1 MPNNR
6 RNRAE
11 VPGARNAL
19 DQLKT
24 EVAAEL
30 GIPNYDQV
38 DKGMLPSRMNG
49 YVGGVMVRKMIEFA
63 ESAMMQSPQV
73 LQAVEAQPGAQ
84 PNEIQ
89 AAQDSVIAAQ
99 AYLDQIGGLQAYPN
113 GGQQQQQLH

>member
-6 RNRAE
+6 RRNQAE
-11 VPGARNAL
+11 VPGARSAL

-49 YVGGVMVRKMIEFA
+49 YVGGVMVRKMIEYA
-63 ESAMMQSPQV
+63 ESAMMQSPQA
-73 LQAVEAQPGAQ
+73 LQSVEAEPGARQ
-84 PNEIQ
+84 NEIQ
-89 AAQDSVIAAQ
+89 DAQNSVIAAQ
-99 AYLDQIGGLQAYPN
+99 SYLDQIGGLQSYSTAPPS
-113 GGQQQQQLH
+113 QQLH

>member
-24 EVAAEL
+24 EVASEL

-49 YVGGVMVRKMIEFA
+49 YVGGVMVRKMIEYA
-63 ESAMMQSPQV
+63 EHAMMQSPQAV
-73 LQAVEAQPGAQ
+73 QEVEAQPGARS
-84 PNEIQ
+84 NEIQ
-89 AAQDSVIAAQ
+89 ASQQAIVAAQ
-99 AYLDQIGGLQAYPN
+99 SYLDQIGGLQANQTMPE
-113 GGQQQQQLH
+113 QQQLH

>member
-6 RNRAE
+6 RRNQAE

-49 YVGGVMVRKMIEFA
+49 YVGGVMVRKMIEYA
-63 ESAMMQSPQV
+63 ESAMMQSPQA
-73 LQAVEAQPGAQ
+73 LQSVEAQPGAM

-89 AAQDSVIAAQ
+89 EAQNSVVAAQS
-99 AYLDQIGGLQAYPN
+99 YLDQIGAMQAFPA
-113 GGQQQQQLH
+113 GPPSQQLH